1 MTGEVQPPPE
11 STFVMDAT
19 KALVFQQ
26 RLQCNVTLIHMRVNL
41 RGGKGLK
48 ESLLVEDEGS
58 LLASVQPWHRDLQ
71 EARRRRQ

>member
-1 MTGEVQPPPE
+1 
-11 STFVMDAT
+11 MDAT
-19 KALVFQQ
+19 KALVFQ
-26 RLQCNVTLIHMRVNL
+26 RLQCNVTLIHMHVNL

-48 ESLLVEDEGS
+48 ESLLVDDEGS